1 MKLIKKL
8 VFGIVFTMLLF
19 LTVGYS
25 TDAYELVKLEKVGG
39 GYVTYRNSS
48 TVVEI
53 PNVYELKGTEFRG
66 AWVTPFVGDMSGFSN
81 ETAWRKEVAEVIEIF
96 KHYNLNAMIFHVR
109 THNNALYKSKLNP
122 VATWFSSA
130 NFDVFDP
137 LEYLIEECHKAGIE
151 FHAWMNP
158 YRIST
163 STTDVNEASKTGQNL
178 GAALPSTNIAND
190 PSKLI
195 SGSSGVIL
203 NPGLPEVRNFIVDTC
218 MEVIENYD
226 VDAIHFDD
234 YFYIKNAD
242 DASTRAKYNTKGL
255 STADWRREQVNLF
268 IEQLHNA
275 MTEYNQA
282 NNKAVQLGI
291 SPSGI
296 YKNGNGSVSSGS
308 NTAGFAHYGD
318 YLYSDTYK
326 WAKEGWID
334 YLLPQTYWA
343 FEHSSAGYANVM
355 DWWNEAFAG
364 LDCLLYS
371 GIGYYMSDST
381 GNASWSTNMNE
392 LTNQLKY
399 LTKLPNASGYSL
411 YSFKYMRSAYKG
423 GTKNSALQVNNA
435 EKAGCF
441 SDVALLPQ
449 IDNFDPIILGE
460 VGNLQVNGKTLTWT
474 KNSDAK
480 AYVIYRSTSE
490 LTYDESEIVDVIG
503 GSSSTFTWTD
513 YDLGTYNYDVCPLSR
528 TNTVGGKAY
537 EATVGKPSFTLET
550 DTITSGTE
558 VTANGGMVNGTS
570 IQVGYTRYLYLGS
583 EAPSDQRLQY
593 TLTSSNPSVAT
604 ISKWGT
610 ITAVSSGKTV
620 IRAEYIA
627 DPSLWGEIT
636 IYVYEAGGGVYTVTF
651 KDDDGTVL
659 STQTVLKGSSAEAP
673 IMEDKYIGSTFYEF
687 QGWDK
692 GYTNVSSNLTVTAVY
707 KKTTIEYIL
716 GDLNNNVTVETNDA
730 IYLLYHVMLGSEKYP
745 VNQPTDYNG
754 DGTIDTN
761 DAIYLL
767 YHVMLGSDKYPL
779 N

>member
-1 MKLIKKL
+1 MKRLL
-8 VFGIVFTMLLF
+8 FSIVLSMLLL
-19 LTVGYS
+19 LTISYS
-25 TDAYELVKLEKVGG
+25 TNAYELVNLEKVGG
-39 GYVTYRNSS
+39 GYVTYRGSS
-48 TVVEI
+48 TIVQI
-53 PNVYELKGTEFRG
+53 PNKYELKGTEFRG
-66 AWVTPFVGDMSGFSN
+66 AWVTPFVGDMSGYSS
-81 ETAWRKEVAEVIEIF
+81 ESQWKAEVAEVLKIF

-122 VATWFSSA
+122 VARWFASA

-137 LEYLIEECHKAGIE
+137 LTYLIDECHKAGIE

-163 STTDVNEASKTGQNL
+163 DTTDVNEASKTGQNL
-178 GAALPSTNIAND
+178 GAALPSTNIATD

-203 NPGLPEVRNFIVDTC
+203 NPGLPEVRDFIVDTC
-218 MEVIENYD
+218 MEVVENYD

-234 YFYIKNAD
+234 YFYIKNAE
-242 DASTRAKYNTKGL
+242 DASTRAKYNPKGL

-275 MTEYNQA
+275 LTTHNKT

-308 NTAGFAHYGD
+308 NTSGFAHYGD

-334 YLLPQTYWA
+334 YLLPQSYWA

-371 GIGYYMSDST
+371 GIGYYMADST

-399 LTKLPNASGYSL
+399 LTKLGNVGGYCL
-411 YSFKYMRSAYKG
+411 YSFKYMRSAYDG

-441 SDVALLPQ
+441 SDVALVPQ
-449 IDNFDPIILGE
+449 IDNMDPIVLGDVE
-460 VGNLQVNGKTLTWT
+460 NLQVNGKTLTWIR
-474 KNSDAK
+474 NSDAK
-480 AYVIYRSTSE
+480 AYVIYRSSGE
-490 LTYDESEIVDVIG
+490 ITYDEREIVDIIG
-503 GSSSTFTWTD
+503 GNSSTISWTD
-513 YDLGTYNYDVCPLSR
+513 STSGTYYYDVCPLSR
-528 TNTVGGKAY
+528 TNTVGGRAY
-537 EATVGKPSFTLET
+537 ESNVEKPSFTLVT

-558 VTANGGMVNGTS
+558 VTANGGVVNGNT
-570 IQVGYTRYLYLGS
+570 IQVGYTRFLYLGS

-593 TLTSSNPSVAT
+593 TLTSSNPGVAT

-610 ITAVSSGKTV
+610 ITAVSAGTTV
-620 IRAEYIA
+620 IRAEYTA
-627 DPSLWGEIT
+627 DPSIWGEMT
-636 IYVYEAGGGVYTVTF
+636 IIVYEAGSEVYTVTF
-651 KDDDGTVL
+651 KDHDGSIL
-659 STQTVLKGSSAEAP
+659 STQSVIKGKDAVAPTVNN
-673 IMEDKYIGSTFYEF
+673 KYIGNTYYEF

-692 GYTNVSSNLTVTAVY
+692 AYTNISSNLTVTAMY
-707 KKTTIEYIL
+707 KTSVIEYIT
-716 GDLNNNVTVETNDA
+716 GDLNSNTVVETNDA
-730 IYLLYHVMLGSEKYP
+730 VYLLYHVMLGSEKYP

-754 DGTIDTN
+754 DGVIDAN

-767 YHVMLGSDKYPL
+767 YHVMLGSEKYPL
-779 N
+779 KG